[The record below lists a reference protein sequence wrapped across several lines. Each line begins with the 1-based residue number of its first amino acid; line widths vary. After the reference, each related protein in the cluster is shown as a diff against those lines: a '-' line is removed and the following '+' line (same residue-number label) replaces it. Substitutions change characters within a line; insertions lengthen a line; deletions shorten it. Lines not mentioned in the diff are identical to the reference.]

1 MSKFVVKSKNK
12 IKELSGGLKKDD
24 LDSKVRFDLIPPEL
38 LERVAIQFTNGSK
51 KYGVDNWRKANT
63 KEQEHIFIEA
73 AYRHFVKVL
82 TNLQDGEDHLAATIT
97 NLMMYEWHTSH
108 KK

>member
-1 MSKFVVKSKNK
+1 MKHIIKNNNK
-12 IKELSGGLKKDD
+12 IKELKGGLKKDD
-24 LDSKVRFDLIPPEL
+24 LESKIRFDLIPPEL

-51 KYGVDNWRKANT
+51 KYGVDNWREAKT

-73 AYRHFVKVL
+73 AYRHFIKAL
-82 TNLQDGEDHLAATIT
+82 TKLDDGEDHISACIT

>member
-1 MSKFVVKSKNK
+1 MKHIVKSDNK
-12 IKELSGGLKKDD
+12 ISELKGGLKKDD
-24 LDSKVRFDLIPPEL
+24 LDNKIRFDLIPPEL
-38 LERVAIQFTNGSK
+38 LERVAMQFTSGSK

-63 KEQEHIFIEA
+63 EEQEHLFIEA

-82 TNLQDGEDHLAATIT
+82 KKQKDGEDHLAACIT
-97 NLMMYEWHTSH
+97 NLIMYEWHTSH